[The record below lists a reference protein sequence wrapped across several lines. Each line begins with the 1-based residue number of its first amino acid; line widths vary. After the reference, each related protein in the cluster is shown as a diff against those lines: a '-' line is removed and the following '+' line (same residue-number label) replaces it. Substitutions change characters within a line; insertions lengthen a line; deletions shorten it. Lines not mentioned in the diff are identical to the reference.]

1 MKNIGLK
8 PFSLFMLTI
17 LLSLACAQIPAKIP
31 AEQFPLASS
40 SVNQPAQDAN
50 SGDQQEK
57 PVVFSEADCSISGI
71 IFNPISYDYIVDDV
85 YDGPNLIC
93 SYSTEGAHG
102 LSETDYIRIVAYKAE
117 KLEGFY
123 QDLKENIN
131 GYIVQ
136 ANEWNAHPD
145 LPADAKDEITMIRDD
160 DDGYVFMITKN
171 ANVQGCTKGDGYGV
185 EKVNGKYLVQILFSS
200 CEGTSPSYLAQIKY
214 LQSTA
219 AEAIKRVEANAQP

>member
-1 MKNIGLK
+1 MRNNGLI
-8 PFSLFMLTI
+8 PLLLLLLTI
-17 LLSLACAQIPAKIP
+17 LLSLACVLIPAKIP

-40 SVNQPAQDAN
+40 SVDQPAQVAN
-50 SGDQQEK
+50 PGDQQEE
-57 PVVFSEADCSISGI
+57 PAGFSEADCSMSGI
-71 IFNPISYDYIVDDV
+71 IFDPISIGNFVDDI
-85 YDGPNLIC
+85 YDGPSLIC
-93 SYSTEGAHG
+93 SYSDEGAHG
-102 LSETDYIRIVAYKAE
+102 LSETDYIRIVAYKAD

-160 DDGYVFMITKN
+160 ADGYVFMITKN

-200 CEGTSPSYLAQIKY
+200 CEGTSPAYLAAIKY

-219 AEAIKRVEANAQP
+219 AEAIKRAEAGAQP